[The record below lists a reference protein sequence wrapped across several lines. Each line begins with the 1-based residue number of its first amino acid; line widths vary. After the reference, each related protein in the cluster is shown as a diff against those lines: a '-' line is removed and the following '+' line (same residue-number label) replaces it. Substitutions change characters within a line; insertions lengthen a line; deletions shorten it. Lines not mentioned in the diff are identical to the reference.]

1 MEKKKMMPIDIKPK
15 ETPNILTMN
24 EDEIL
29 TGYEEKATY
38 HFMPEF
44 LEKVYDGPNE
54 EILKSANSQ
63 LVEYKMNR
71 DKYEYI
77 GTHIC
82 SDPSE
87 KYFIEY
93 YYGENEELLVY
104 LIVSPKNKKYYASL
118 QMVSVYQK
126 EKDNNVN

>member
-1 MEKKKMMPIDIKPK
+1 MMPIDIKPK

-54 EILKSANSQ
+54 EVLKSANSQ
-63 LVEYKMNR
+63 LVEYKLNR

-104 LIVSPKNKKYYASL
+104 LIVSPKNKKYYTSL

>member
-1 MEKKKMMPIDIKPK
+1 MMPIKIEPK
-15 ETPNILTMN
+15 ENPIILGIDEN
-24 EDEIL
+24 ELLE
-29 TGYEEKATY
+29 GYKETNMY
-38 HFMPEF
+38 HFMPEY

-77 GTHIC
+77 GTHIY
-82 SDPSE
+82 SEPSE

-104 LIVSPKNKKYYASL
+104 LIISPKNKKYYTSL
-118 QMVSVYQK
+118 QMVCVYQK

>member
-1 MEKKKMMPIDIKPK
+1 MMPIDIKPK

-63 LVEYKMNR
+63 LVEYKLNR

-82 SDPSE
+82 SDPTE

-104 LIVSPKNKKYYASL
+104 LIVSPKNKKYYTSL

>member
-1 MEKKKMMPIDIKPK
+1 MMPIEIKPK
-15 ETPNILTMN
+15 ETPNILTIS

-29 TGYEEKATY
+29 TGYEEKENY

-44 LEKVYDGPNE
+44 LEKIYDGPNE

-77 GTHIC
+77 GTQIC
-82 SDPSE
+82 SDSSE

-93 YYGENEELLVY
+93 YYGENKDILVY
-104 LIVSPKNKKYYASL
+104 LILSPKNNKYYTSL
-118 QMVSVYQK
+118 QMVCVYQK
-126 EKDNNVN
+126 GKDNNVN

>member
-1 MEKKKMMPIDIKPK
+1 MMPIDIKPK

-44 LEKVYDGPNE
+44 LEKVYNGPNE

-104 LIVSPKNKKYYASL
+104 LIVSPKNKKYYTSL

>member
-1 MEKKKMMPIDIKPK
+1 MPIDIKPK

-44 LEKVYDGPNE
+44 LEKVYNGPNE

-63 LVEYKMNR
+63 LVEYKLNR

-104 LIVSPKNKKYYASL
+104 LIVSPKNKKYYTSL

-126 EKDNNVN
+126 EKNNNVN